1 MARKVPLPWLIP
13 AVITGAMFPVT
24 MILIRSATGT
34 LGADPVAI
42 ALNHLGLLALTFLI
56 ASLACTPLRL
66 LFGWTWPMRLRRTLG
81 LLAFAYACLHVLTYL
96 VIDQGLDLRAIA
108 ADLYKRRFITSGALA
123 FLALIPLAWTSTNA
137 SVRRLGFAR
146 WTRLH
151 RLAYLAAMLGVVH
164 FIWRVKKDLTQPLVY
179 ALLLAVLFGVRGFG
193 KLRARQSS
201 HRRSQEAAPTRRA
214 G

>member
-13 AVITGAMFPVT
+13 AVITGALAP
-24 MILIRSATGT
+24 LAALLLRAGAGT
-34 LGADPVAI
+34 LGANPVAI
-42 ALNHLGLLALTFLI
+42 ALNKLGLLALIFLV
-56 ASLACTPLRL
+56 ASLTCTPLKL

-96 VIDQGLDLRAIA
+96 AIDQGLDLGAIA
-108 ADLYKRRFITSGALA
+108 ADLYKRRFITSGAMA
-123 FLALIPLAWTSTNA
+123 FLALVPLAWTSTNA

-164 FIWRVKKDLTQPLVY
+164 FLWRVKKDLTEPLLYGLVL
-179 ALLLAVLFGVRGFG
+179 ALLFAARGWG
-193 KLRARQSS
+193 KLRERIKAQKADAAR
-201 HRRSQEAAPTRRA
+201 RKRAAL